1 MYNYSPMYE
10 HWVAQLNVLM
20 ADREP
25 VFETIEGFD
34 ISLEPVIKKS
44 YLVSVNDDDLG
55 TINSA
60 EGILNAL
67 ASYLEEEVDEYS
79 NSRTI
84 AAVGRVISGLLWE
97 YDLDSVGE

>member
-10 HWVAQLNVLM
+10 QWVAQMNALI
-20 ADREP
+20 AAREP

-55 TINSA
+55 AISSA
-60 EGILNAL
+60 EEILNAL
-67 ASYLEEEVDEYS
+67 TSYLEEEVDEYS
-79 NSRTI
+79 DSRII

-97 YDLDSVGE
+97 YDLDPDIK